1 MPSDPARSDFD
12 EQRQGE
18 DKPVTGRYD
27 VILVGGGHNGLVA
40 AGYLARR
47 GLKVLVLER
56 RAVVGGPC
64 SPLEFFPGYWG
75 AFTNSPGSLEPKIVQ
90 ELELER
96 FGLEFRKPDPSVVQP
111 FDDGRCFAA
120 WREPARLADMLREFS
135 AHDAKAYYEFFNYL
149 NAFARRLRISL
160 FERPPRLSELT
171 SRLETWED
179 EEAFGK
185 IVLGSVRDL
194 LDEWFESEEI
204 KATIAILG
212 VMSTLAG
219 PSTPGTS
226 LMLLLRPLSLASV
239 ATNGT
244 YDPRMQPMRGSTGL
258 PVGGMGSITRAMR
271 RSIESAGGTV
281 RTDAEVARVL
291 VRDGGVTGVVLGTG
305 EAYEAGVVVSNVDPK
320 TTLLKL
326 IEPGHLDSRFR
337 ERVGHLKMRGSQFKV
352 ALALDGLPRFAG
364 ARNDEEAQA
373 FASCQF
379 RIAPSMD
386 YMERAWDDAKYG
398 RWSDRAMMW
407 GLTPSVMDPA
417 LAPTRKHIMSVN
429 IYHAPYELRDGEW
442 ATERDRFG
450 KRCIDVLSAYVP
462 NLKDIITDYR
472 FWSPRDIE
480 DELRLPEA
488 NITHGDLLPGRMFSL
503 RPLAGWSDYR
513 TPIRGLYLCGSGTW
527 PTGFVSGIPGH
538 NASQQVLR
546 DLAAGLERVHA
557 AVLSEREA

>member
-1 MPSDPARSDFD
+1 MTTQF
-12 EQRQGE
+12 
-18 DKPVTGRYD
+18 D
-27 VILVGGGHNGLVA
+27 VIVVGGGHNGLVA

-47 GLKVLVLER
+47 DLRVLVLER
-56 RAVVGGPC
+56 RSVVGGPC

-75 AFTNSPGSLEPKIVQ
+75 AFTNSPGSLEPKVVRD
-90 ELELER
+90 LELER

-120 WREPARLADMLREFS
+120 WRDPARLADQLREFS
-135 AHDAKAYYEFFNYL
+135 AHDAKAYPAFFEYL

-160 FERPPRLSELT
+160 FECPPRLSELA

-212 VMSTLAG
+212 VMSTGAG
-219 PSTPGTS
+219 PSTPGTA

-239 ATNGT
+239 AASGG
-244 YDPRMQPMRGSTGL
+244 YDPRVQPMRGSTGL
-258 PVGGMGSITRAMR
+258 PVGGMGAITRAMR
-271 RSIESAGGTV
+271 RSIESVGGTV
-281 RTDAEVARVL
+281 HTDAEVAQVL
-291 VRDGGVTGVVLGTG
+291 VRDGGVTGVVLATG
-305 EAYEAGVVVSNVDPK
+305 EEFEAPVVVSNVDPK
-320 TTLLKL
+320 TTFLKL
-326 IEPGHLDSRFR
+326 VPPQHLDHRFR
-337 ERVGHLKMRGSQFKV
+337 ERVAHLKMRGSQFKV
-352 ALALDGLPRFAG
+352 ALALDGLPRFAA
-364 ARNDEEAQA
+364 ARNEDEALA
-373 FASCQF
+373 LASCQF
-379 RIAPSMD
+379 RIAPSME

-417 LAPTRKHIMSVN
+417 LAPPGKHVMSVN
-429 IYHAPYELRDGEW
+429 LYHAPYDLREGDW
-442 ATERDRFG
+442 ATERERFG
-450 KRCIDVLSAYVP
+450 RRCIDVLTEYVP
-462 NLKDIITDYR
+462 NLKGLITDYR

-480 DELRLPEA
+480 AELRLPEA
-488 NITHGDLLPGRMFSL
+488 NITHGDLLPQRMFSL
-503 RPLAGWSDYR
+503 RPLAGWADYR

-538 NASQQVLR
+538 NASQQVTR
-546 DLAAGLERVHA
+546 DLANGLERVHEA
-557 AVLSEREA
+557 ILRERGM